1 MNKAGAQGFEI
12 RMSARGSVLNVVGRL
27 RYRRKLLPRNTQ
39 PTVTYPRVPHPP
51 KSLAIHLMT
60 VQSSGLR
67 LGRTAPV
74 SDDKESLLIPE

>member
-51 KSLAIHLMT
+51 KS
-60 VQSSGLR
+60 SGLR

-74 SDDKESLLIPE
+74 SDDKESLLILE